1 MPKVKIDSAL
11 YDRAKKIAEAA
22 GFSSVDEL
30 IIRAIEAELAKHE
43 QTDDEDVERQLR
55 GLGYIE

>member
-11 YDRAKKIAEAA
+11 YDRAKKIAEVA

>member
-1 MPKVKIDSAL
+1 MAKIKIDSAL

-22 GFSSVDEL
+22 GFASVDEL

-43 QTDDEDVERQLR
+43 ADDEVGEQLR